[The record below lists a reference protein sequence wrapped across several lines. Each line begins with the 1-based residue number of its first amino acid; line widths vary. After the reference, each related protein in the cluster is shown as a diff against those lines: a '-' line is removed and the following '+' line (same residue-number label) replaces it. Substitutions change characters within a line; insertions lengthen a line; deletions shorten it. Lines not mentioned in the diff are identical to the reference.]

1 MGHSIPFGGLNTVWA
16 LSRGDGDKLERTVV
30 DLLTF
35 VFMSYISRVRIVLAE
50 TSLQRPFHPLFPYP
64 DKPLKADRDIF
75 VPPPILLSL
84 FLGDII
90 IDSRDQTISYSIRY
104 ASPHLFESH

>member
-1 MGHSIPFGGLNTVWA
+1 MGHSIPSGGLNTVWA

-30 DLLTF
+30 DLLTL
-35 VFMSYISRVRIVLAE
+35 VLMSGLSKVRIVLAK
-50 TSLQRPFHPLFPYP
+50 TPLQRTFHPLFPYP
-64 DKPLKADRDIF
+64 DKALKADQDIF
-75 VPPPILLSL
+75 VRPPILLSL

-104 ASPHLFESH
+104 ASPLFF